1 VAQRRN
7 GVIRTGTDPA
17 ESSRLCRKALDA
29 SVAFVEIHGAEC
41 MATRALRPPSILLVS
56 NSIGERK
63 VYARSL
69 RAWGYRVVNVPT
81 TVLAYQVA
89 TTRPTDM
96 VVTDGHCPGSM
107 TGLELTRRLRI
118 HTRTTTVPIIVLT
131 SVTRRQDGDLSIK
144 AGADMFLERPVS
156 SDVLREHVARLLVA
170 SGRLSRYS
178 PPLDLLNFTRKA
190 ANRPRPQTTSSFQDG
205 SPASA
210 VPVSRSTG
218 DGEGSVS
225 RSAQAADY
233 RTCPQCRGLLEY
245 RQKSPVLSVTEPND
259 RQPRERLRYVSGW
272 FCNNAAC
279 EYRDLAG

>member
-1 VAQRRN
+1 
-7 GVIRTGTDPA
+7 
-17 ESSRLCRKALDA
+17 
-29 SVAFVEIHGAEC
+29 

-56 NSIGERK
+56 NSVDERE

-69 RAWGYRVVNVPT
+69 RAWGYRVVNAAT
-81 TVLAYQVA
+81 TVLAYQIA

-96 VVTDGHCPGSM
+96 VVTDGHCAGSM
-107 TGLELTRRLRI
+107 SGLELTRRLRI

-170 SGRLSRYS
+170 CGRLSRHS
-178 PPLDLLNFTRKA
+178 PPPLDLLNFTRKA
-190 ANRPRPQTTSSFQDG
+190 ANRPYSQTASPFQGGSS
-205 SPASA
+205 SA
-210 VPVSRSTG
+210 APVSGSQG
-218 DGEGSVS
+218 DVDVSVGGNA
-225 RSAQAADY
+225 RPADH
-233 RTCPQCRGLLEY
+233 RTCPQCRELLEY
-245 RQKSPVLSVTEPND
+245 RHKSPVLSVAEPND

-279 EYRDLAG
+279 EYRELAG